1 MSTLIIG
8 GAGYIGTHLCS
19 YLLKKNENVI
29 SFDNYSTGN
38 KRLLPIGAIPYK
50 GDMDNVI
57 LLKEVIENNPIDK
70 VVLLAAF
77 TSVQE
82 GQLSPE
88 KYYQNNIVKTMK
100 ALEVIFSYNKV
111 KSIVFSSSALSAEKN
126 LSCYGFTKKYIE
138 SELREKA
145 KGSKKTV
152 VSLRLFNVIGA
163 LPEKGIGE
171 SHKPETH
178 LIPNVCKSVLKE
190 KTFNLF
196 GDCERDYVD
205 VMDVCSAF
213 ERVLNLSFGSYVF
226 EVGSGKTR
234 KTTEVI
240 NIFEKVVGEKVKV
253 NSTAVRQGDIDS
265 ISSKNLDKTI
275 NLGWMPKVSIE
286 ESIGNA
292 WRWHGSRI

>member
-88 KYYQNNIVKTMK
+88 KYYQNNIVKTTDK
-100 ALEVIFSYNKV
+100 
-111 KSIVFSSSALSAEKN
+111 
-126 LSCYGFTKKYIE
+126 
-138 SELREKA
+138 
-145 KGSKKTV
+145 
-152 VSLRLFNVIGA
+152 FN
-163 LPEKGIGE
+163 
-171 SHKPETH
+171 
-178 LIPNVCKSVLKE
+178 
-190 KTFNLF
+190 
-196 GDCERDYVD
+196 
-205 VMDVCSAF
+205 
-213 ERVLNLSFGSYVF
+213 
-226 EVGSGKTR
+226 
-234 KTTEVI
+234 
-240 NIFEKVVGEKVKV
+240 
-253 NSTAVRQGDIDS
+253 
-265 ISSKNLDKTI
+265 
-275 NLGWMPKVSIE
+275 
-286 ESIGNA
+286 
-292 WRWHGSRI
+292 